1 MTSDTIHRM
10 ANAIVISSD
19 PFERAVNEVLAE
31 PVFRWPHRLRDEA
44 FMHEDA
50 LKVELDVRWH
60 QILRDYAAALAGGAD
75 PDDCFMQCAEGLAQV
90 AGVDTEDEFA
100 GERDFT
106 FGKIQYVI
114 NRAEALAYID
124 YFWDYLGGCTVEI
137 DERRLENW
145 FLAPDSPRNRFRGCH
160 CLMDDVT
167 MGRAVRDY
175 RKAGTNEVIAKSRW
189 EMVAWRRIGFLENG
203 MPNSIIMYDHFQYM
217 VAKLTEPK
225 DLFPLEFLFYCIPG
239 KQDGSSCVPHEDDR
253 AGGWREPTILE
264 LADTIQQ
271 LGIEDDEIED
281 WLVDLGITDDETFNA
296 VLDVLSERAES
307 FISN

>member
-1 MTSDTIHRM
+1 MDNEQDMTSDTIHRM
-10 ANAIVISSD
+10 ANAIVHFSN
-19 PFERAVNEVLAE
+19 PFEMAVDEVLSE
-31 PVFRWPHRLRDEA
+31 PIFRSPRRSRRDA
-44 FMHEDA
+44 MKKHFNVCGRHI
-50 LKVELDVRWH
+50 LDKY
-60 QILRDYAAALAGGAD
+60 DAALAGGAD

-90 AGVDTEDEFA
+90 AGVDTGDEFA

-124 YFWDYLGGCTVEI
+124 YFWDYLGGRTVEI

-189 EMVAWRRIGFLENG
+189 EMVTWRRIGFLENG

-239 KQDGSSCVPHEDDR
+239 KQR
-253 AGGWREPTILE
+253 AQRIDAKAAFRE
-264 LADTIQQ
+264 
-271 LGIEDDEIED
+271 
-281 WLVDLGITDDETFNA
+281 
-296 VLDVLSERAES
+296 
-307 FISN
+307 